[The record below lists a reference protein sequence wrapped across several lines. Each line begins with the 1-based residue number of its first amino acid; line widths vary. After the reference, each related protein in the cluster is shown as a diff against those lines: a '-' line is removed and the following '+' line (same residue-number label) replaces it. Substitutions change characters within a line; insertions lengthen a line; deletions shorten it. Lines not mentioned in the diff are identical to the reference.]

1 MTAKVLSRGP
11 RFYRLQAWAVHL
23 YTSMGLV
30 VGLLAMAAILAGNAH
45 RSVALLGLAML
56 VDATDGTLARTC
68 DVKRW
73 TPRFDGRKLDDII
86 DYLNYTF
93 IPVIFAYRFGLVAG
107 LGGQIVLSIV
117 LILSAY
123 GFCQTAAKTDDG
135 YFTGFPNFW
144 NIVILYL
151 YLLNLEPTINAFILL
166 LFAILVLAPV
176 RYVTHHTVPFHRL
189 TLVMMG
195 LFWVALIALGA
206 TMDHAPPWLI
216 WLSLVAPAY
225 YVGMSAYLQF
235 ASRK

>member
-1 MTAKVLSRGP
+1 
-11 RFYRLQAWAVHL
+11 
-23 YTSMGLV
+23 
-30 VGLLAMAAILAGNAH
+30 MAAWHGC
-45 RSVALLGLAML
+45 
-56 VDATDGTLARTC
+56 ARFE
-68 DVKRW
+68 RW

-93 IPVIFAYRFGLVAG
+93 VPVVFAYRFGLVAG
-107 LGGQIVLSIV
+107 LSGQIVLSIV

-151 YLLNLEPTINAFILL
+151 YILDLAPDINTLILL
-166 LFAILVLAPV
+166 IFAILVLAPV
-176 RYVTHHTVPFHRL
+176 KYVTHHTMPFHRL
-189 TLVMMG
+189 TLIMMG

-206 TMDHAPPWLI
+206 TIDHTPPWLI
-216 WLSLVAPAY
+216 WLSLVSPAY

-235 ASRK
+235 ASRKRSDTQ